1 MIISSSDVSMAS
13 KREYSMFSYNE
24 SASITQRAD
33 KAVVLDVSDES
44 KSLMEQ
50 MKDLQKEQ
58 EESFKN
64 LQVNVG
70 VLSSR
75 ASKVEQTKQLED
87 YKDEAEMKLE
97 LLRRILESLR
107 RGKGNRASL
116 LKKMKSIEFPDKS
129 AKGIGPTSVK
139 GLSSPA
145 SIISDDGFANEK
157 NNSKGLNTGGV
168 LNLSGGTSL
177 GQPSMWVKQTV
188 QSGFYAEREATA
200 FTSTG
205 SVVTND
211 GRKIEFG
218 VSIEMSRAF
227 MEKYETYSKSEY
239 MLTDPLVINM
249 DVDIANV
256 SDQKFLFDINGD
268 GKEEEISK
276 LGAGSGFLALDK
288 NGDGKINN
296 GNELF
301 GTKSGDGF
309 KDLSAYDKDGNGWID
324 EADDIFD
331 DLKVWTK
338 DEQGNDKLIALSKS
352 GVEAIF
358 LKNLCTGDI

>member
-1 MIISSSDVSMAS
+1 MAS

-33 KAVVLDVSDES
+33 KAVVLDISDES

-50 MKDLQKEQ
+50 MKDLKKEQ

-145 SIISDDGFANEK
+145 SIISDDGF
-157 NNSKGLNTGGV
+157 
-168 LNLSGGTSL
+168 
-177 GQPSMWVKQTV
+177 
-188 QSGFYAEREATA
+188 
-200 FTSTG
+200 
-205 SVVTND
+205 
-211 GRKIEFG
+211 
-218 VSIEMSRAF
+218 
-227 MEKYETYSKSEY
+227 
-239 MLTDPLVINM
+239 
-249 DVDIANV
+249 
-256 SDQKFLFDINGD
+256 
-268 GKEEEISK
+268 
-276 LGAGSGFLALDK
+276 
-288 NGDGKINN
+288 
-296 GNELF
+296 
-301 GTKSGDGF
+301 
-309 KDLSAYDKDGNGWID
+309 DLSAYDKDGNGWID

-352 GVEAIF
+352 GVGVIF
-358 LKNLCTGDI
+358 LGNADTKFSLNDTENNKNAVIQRTGVYLKESGEVGTMMHVDMVV